1 MKKILFFFAFSVIV
15 LTFAA
20 CGGKD
25 GLNDAYWANWE
36 GEYEATEIVELISVD
51 GETTEI
57 SPARTTTITIFRDNY
72 LYVQSYGIG
81 DPFMPGVDP
90 EDHTVRLRTPK
101 RMPADDDPEEEG
113 DEEPEPTG
121 IEEIEV
127 SEQTNRIV
135 LINGGVVSIYAGVV
149 YAPKAIQAVAVTE
162 TELFLL
168 PGQPFEVTLMSEDN
182 IDLGT
187 VTCNWTYS
195 PIRKEGDTYTWEAEL
210 HQSPYQSSSYTVFG
224 TFRHTLTMTK
234 KSAQ

>member
-1 MKKILFFFAFSVIV
+1 MKKIFYILATIILFAG
-15 LTFAA
+15 
-20 CGGKD
+20 CDRGGQ
-25 GLNDAYWANWE
+25 NDAYYANWE

-101 RMPADDDPEEEG
+101 RMPADDDPEES
-113 DEEPEPTG
+113 G
-121 IEEIEV
+121 IDNVEV
-127 SEQTNRIV
+127 TQKANIV
-135 LINGGVVSIYAGVV
+135 LINGGVATIYAGVK
-149 YAPKAIQAVAVTE
+149 YAPKAIRVASASE
-162 TELFLL
+162 NELILL
-168 PGQPFEVTLMSEDN
+168 PGKPFEVILMSEDG

-195 PIRKEGDTYTWEAEL
+195 LIRKEGDTYTWEAEL
-210 HQSPYQSSSYTVFG
+210 HQSPSQSSSYTVFG

-234 KSAQ
+234 KSARL

>member
-1 MKKILFFFAFSVIV
+1 MKKIFYILATIILFAG
-15 LTFAA
+15 
-20 CGGKD
+20 CDRGGQ
-25 GLNDAYWANWE
+25 NDAYYANWE

-90 EDHTVRLRTPK
+90 NNHTVLLRTPK
-101 RMPADDDPEEEG
+101 RMPADDDPEES
-113 DEEPEPTG
+113 G
-121 IEEIEV
+121 IENVEV
-127 SEQTNRIV
+127 GEQMAGII
-135 LINGGVVSIYAGVV
+135 LINGGVVSVYAGVV
-149 YAPKAIQAVAVTE
+149 YAPKSIQVISATE
-162 TELFLL
+162 NELTLL
-168 PGQPFEVTLMSEDN
+168 PGKPFEVILLSEDG
-182 IDLGT
+182 IDLGS

-195 PIRKEGDTYTWEAEL
+195 LIRKEGDTYTWEAEL
-210 HQSPYQSSSYTVFG
+210 HQSPNQSSSYTVFG